1 MRASFLGAILVL
13 GAASAS
19 ELVVNVGLQTGSFL
33 LGSDISGLNAH
44 DYRPNEFVTSDVR
57 QSTCSKPQTQP
68 GKREDTG
75 TVISLWGYV
84 ITRRPRAPHRL
95 RRTARPRTS
104 RA

>member
-33 LGSDISGLNAH
+33 FGKDISMLNAH

-57 QSTCSKPQTQP
+57 HSTCPKPQ
-68 GKREDTG
+68 
-75 TVISLWGYV
+75 
-84 ITRRPRAPHRL
+84 
-95 RRTARPRTS
+95 PRTHDTLMHPA
-104 RA
+104 R